1 MGLYSGGGYIHGGGG
16 TYIRG
21 GGLIYGGITVFS
33 VRIFCFALQCLH
45 HESFQKALSPVFQ
58 FNILIIF
65 LTKGIKST
73 LRTTDT
79 LKSTFVTKQHKE
91 FGSIGG
97 LSAHKNEVPMKSRG

>member
-1 MGLYSGGGYIHGGGG
+1 MGLYSGGGGVYSWGGGD
-16 TYIRG
+16 YIWG

-33 VRIFCFALQCLH
+33 ICCFALQCLH

-58 FNILIIF
+58 YNILIIF

-79 LKSTFVTKQHKE
+79 LSPLFVTKQHKE

-97 LSAHKNEVPMKSRG
+97 LSAHKNEVPMKSRE